1 MFFAEIVILWSADA
15 FESFTH
21 DVPDTTS
28 FSLSW
33 SGGREI
39 ECEYGADIDR
49 RTTGLH
55 SSSVTPDQS
64 HHHHPFHTP
73 SPLCSCPSLCLS
85 GLRSGSNAIGLWQT
99 ECGEP
104 APMPPSG
111 SEQVGWEILWHE
123 RRVRVAGDMSAT
135 YRPPPIS
142 KEASPSSAADIVG
155 LAVAPEEIELLRKAV
170 VSTRPT
176 SEGGGSGREKPSEA

>member
-1 MFFAEIVILWSADA
+1 M
-15 FESFTH
+15 
-21 DVPDTTS
+21 
-28 FSLSW
+28 SLSL
-33 SGGREI
+33 
-39 ECEYGADIDR
+39 YG
-49 RTTGLH
+49 L
-55 SSSVTPDQS
+55 Q
-64 HHHHPFHTP
+64 
-73 SPLCSCPSLCLS
+73 
-85 GLRSGSNAIGLWQT
+85 SGSNAIGLWQT

-111 SEQVGWEILWHE
+111 SEQVGWEIRWHE